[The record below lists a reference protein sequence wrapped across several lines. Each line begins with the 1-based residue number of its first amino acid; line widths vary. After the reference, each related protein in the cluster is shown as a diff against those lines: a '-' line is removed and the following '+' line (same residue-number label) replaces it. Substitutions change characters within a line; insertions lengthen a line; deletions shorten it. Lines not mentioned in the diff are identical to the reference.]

1 MDYRI
6 EFTQQAADDLQ
17 KLNKDVAQ
25 RVVSKL
31 KWLSQNFDDL
41 TPDVLTGEL
50 KGLYKL
56 RIGSFRV
63 IYSANRDAHLLTV
76 HLVGHRRDIYKR

>member
-31 KWLSQNFDDL
+31 KWLSQNFDDSPQMCL
-41 TPDVLTGEL
+41 PV
-50 KGLYKL
+50 
-56 RIGSFRV
+56 S
-63 IYSANRDAHLLTV
+63 
-76 HLVGHRRDIYKR
+76 

>member
-25 RVVSKL
+25 RVVSGYAA
-31 KWLSQNFDDL
+31 Q
-41 TPDVLTGEL
+41 
-50 KGLYKL
+50 
-56 RIGSFRV
+56 
-63 IYSANRDAHLLTV
+63 
-76 HLVGHRRDIYKR
+76 